1 MSYNQWA
8 LLTLSSRCTAQ
19 FCMVCGDKWK
29 TCECPW
35 FNYET
40 VEADRLNHMR
50 VPGVFDDEV
59 DVQQIFQP
67 PPRPANYL
75 GQIYERRRFE
85 RAQRE
90 TLRRLERVILEDNE
104 PGDDYQGGIG
114 DIHGIGNGAGHLMNE
129 NYVRGREDN
138 LAANMGPAAAAANH
152 AMGAARARDQAS
164 GGAQRRL
171 HRPIP
176 LRRHTGREQAYN
188 AAPTT
193 RPSERVVPR
202 RVRRDYDSEA
212 AVHAPAGRA
221 PQRSASAAERPA
233 PSISTLAGLKG
244 NGRGHNR
251 VSAWRRH
258 VEPGLEP
265 AEGVLSV

>member
-1 MSYNQWA
+1 
-8 LLTLSSRCTAQ
+8 
-19 FCMVCGDKWK
+19 MVCGDKWK

-50 VPGVFDDEV
+50 VPGVFYDEEE
-59 DVQQIFQP
+59 VQPIFQP

-75 GQIYERRRFE
+75 GQIYERRRQE
-85 RAQRE
+85 RAERE

-129 NYVRGREDN
+129 NYVRGRGDN
-138 LAANMGPAAAAANH
+138 PAGNMGQAAAAASH
-152 AMGAARARDQAS
+152 AMGAARARDLAS
-164 GGAQRRL
+164 GGAQPRLRRPVL
-171 HRPIP
+171 
-176 LRRHTGREQAYN
+176 LRRHTGREQVYN
-188 AAPTT
+188 DAPTT

-212 AVHAPAGRA
+212 AVHAPAGRTL
-221 PQRSASAAERPA
+221 QRSSSTAERA
-233 PSISTLAGLKG
+233 TPSRSTLAGLKG
-244 NGRGHNR
+244 SGRGSNR

-258 VEPGLEP
+258 VEPGVEP